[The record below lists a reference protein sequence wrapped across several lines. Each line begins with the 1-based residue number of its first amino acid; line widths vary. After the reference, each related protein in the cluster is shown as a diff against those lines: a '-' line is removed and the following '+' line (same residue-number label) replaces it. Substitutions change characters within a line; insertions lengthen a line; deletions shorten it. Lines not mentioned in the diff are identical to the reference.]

1 MTKVKTILL
10 VLVCFVVII
19 AIALNFNSIVDELSE
34 LFKAH
39 PDLVINPGNDYTK
52 EYSFEFIQQSED
64 YVPHSKEDLYDIFF
78 STLNKGWIEFT
89 FYCPIEYTTCLEDIE
104 NLSNDKVLLSDINN
118 FVSPF
123 NSYSSIRTVY
133 DDTGA
138 ITIQVV
144 RLYSDTEIQQI
155 NAELDKM
162 MNMADSKA
170 LLWDKILVLHDYII
184 NNTQYDTVRADEG
197 TSSHDSTRMTGLL
210 FEHYSICGG
219 YADTMA
225 ALLDRLGVTNYK
237 ISSDNHVWNAVLL
250 DGVWYHLDL
259 TWDDPVT
266 NTGRNVL
273 DHTYFL
279 IDDNK
284 LTQLAK
290 DSKDHIFDKKVYL
303 EFN

>member
-1 MTKVKTILL
+1 MTKLKTVLL
-10 VLVCFVVII
+10 VIVCFVVVI
-19 AIALNFNSIVDELSE
+19 ALALNFNSIKEELKE
-34 LFKAH
+34 LFKSH
-39 PDLVINPGNDYTK
+39 PDLIIKPGNDYTK
-52 EYSFEFIQQSED
+52 EYDFKFIKRSDD
-64 YVPHSKEDLYDIFF
+64 YVPHSKEDLYDIFY

-104 NLSNDKVLLSDINN
+104 SLSNDKVLLSDINN

-144 RLYSDTEIQQI
+144 RLYSDLEIQQI
-155 NAELDKM
+155 NSELDKLIELA
-162 MNMADSKA
+162 NTKET
-170 LLWDKILVLHDYII
+170 LWDKILVMHDSIV
-184 NNTQYDTVRADEG
+184 NSTQYDTVRASEG
-197 TSSHDSTRMTGLL
+197 SSSHDSTRMTGLL

-225 ALLDRLGVTNYK
+225 ALLDRLGVVNYK

-250 DGVWYHLDL
+250 DGIWYHLDL

-279 IDDNK
+279 IDNNK
-284 LTQLAK
+284 LNDLNKT
-290 DSKDHIFDKKVYL
+290 STDHIFDHNIYL